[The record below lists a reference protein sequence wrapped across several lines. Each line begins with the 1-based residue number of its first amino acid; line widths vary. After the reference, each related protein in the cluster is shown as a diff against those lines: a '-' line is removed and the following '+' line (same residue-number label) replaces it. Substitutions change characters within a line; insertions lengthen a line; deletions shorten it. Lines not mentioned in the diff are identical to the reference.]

1 MLKYCSSA
9 WDTIQIFKN
18 GLVSFCMC
26 SDWHNSSP
34 AGNLHYNSLSEI
46 INSTNSQKFKNSI
59 IDQSYRYCN
68 KSLCPRLHN
77 LQLIDNFN
85 SVDLLQL
92 PTTLSLAVDK
102 NCNLK
107 CASCRNSQ
115 VYSTDID
122 PNTKHVFDS
131 LCKEYTNFDQPV
143 IVHGDGAGDCF
154 ASAAWREFLNSDN
167 LPKCFKFSLTTNG
180 NLITKNLDII
190 DKIKSQIHSVTV
202 SLDAATAE
210 TYKKIR
216 GGNFNL
222 VLDGIKELTN
232 LKIMVHTQYVLQ
244 YQNYQELTQYQN
256 LAKSMGVETFGI
268 QKLFRWPHMNDQWW
282 LENQLENNR
291 KVDKDLLYRSLQKV
305 VVDPKCSRGSGIDAL
320 FQKLS
325 QQLVD
330 DVYGHFG

>member
-1 MLKYCSSA
+1 
-9 WDTIQIFKN
+9 
-18 GLVSFCMC
+18 
-26 SDWHNSSP
+26 
-34 AGNLHYNSLSEI
+34 
-46 INSTNSQKFKNSI
+46 
-59 IDQSYRYCN
+59 
-68 KSLCPRLHN
+68 
-77 LQLIDNFN
+77 
-85 SVDLLQL
+85 
-92 PTTLSLAVDK
+92 
-102 NCNLK
+102 
-107 CASCRNSQ
+107 
-115 VYSTDID
+115 
-122 PNTKHVFDS
+122 
-131 LCKEYTNFDQPV
+131 
-143 IVHGDGAGDCF
+143 
-154 ASAAWREFLNSDN
+154 
-167 LPKCFKFSLTTNG
+167 
-180 NLITKNLDII
+180 
-190 DKIKSQIHSVTV
+190 
-202 SLDAATAE
+202 
-210 TYKKIR
+210 
-216 GGNFNL
+216 